1 MIPVAPEPV
10 AETPGNGPSNTAL
23 DPSPGGLGQ
32 PETPEAGPVPGAPP
46 RNTRNNPAIF
56 EEEFILDMP
65 DYNPLL
71 D

>member
-1 MIPVAPEPV
+1 MIPVESEPV

-23 DPSPGGLGQ
+23 ESSLEELGQ

-46 RNTRNNPAIF
+46 RNTRSNPAIF